1 MQHARLANATVE
13 AGMPTSAPAGVD
25 PPHGSLHAKAT
36 SPWRVSWPLV
46 VGMLLFVLLLNTT
59 GLPLLADPDSHWHV
73 AVGKWILANG
83 SVPTVDSYSHT
94 FAGQPWIAKEW
105 LSQLLLALA
114 DTAGGWGGVA
124 ALCAAA
130 IGVSFALL
138 LRLLLADIRP
148 LPAVLFT
155 LAAIVLTAPHFLARP
170 HVLAFPVML
179 LWVAGLVRA
188 VEQRRSPKPLLLLAM
203 LLWANLHGGFTLG
216 LMLCGVFA
224 LEAVV
229 TARDAAERKSLFV
242 DWAKFG
248 VAAFLVA
255 CITPYGPE
263 SILVTFRIFGLGDV
277 LGMISEWKSPD
288 FQAQP
293 MQEVILLTA
302 VFAALSFGLKL
313 PLLRLLV
320 VLGLLHL
327 FLKYARN
334 AELLAM
340 LAPLALAPLLARQWP
355 SLRPNGGAFPGR
367 TFLERMASL
376 GRPAG
381 RYGTLACL
389 SLAAVFA
396 GGMVRFGDIRPPTN
410 TTPIAA
416 LDFVRQASIQGPVF
430 NDYDFG
436 GFLLHA
442 GIPTFIDG
450 RAELFGGDFIKRYAE
465 TVGLRGQVPLEHF
478 LDRYGIEW
486 TLLQKGQPANKLLE
500 RLPGWRPVFSDD
512 VAVVFAR
519 RH

>member
-1 MQHARLANATVE
+1 
-13 AGMPTSAPAGVD
+13 MPTSAPAGVD
-25 PPHGSLHAKAT
+25 PPRGSLRTTAI
-36 SPWRVSWPLV
+36 SPWRISWPLV
-46 VGMLLFVLLLNTT
+46 VGMALFVLLLNTT
-59 GLPLLADPDSHWHV
+59 GLPLLADPDSHWHI
-73 AVGKWILANG
+73 AVGKWIFGNG
-83 SVPTVDSYSHT
+83 SVPTFDSYSHT
-94 FAGQPWIAKEW
+94 FTGQPWIAKEW

-114 DTAGGWGGVA
+114 DSAGGWGGVA
-124 ALCAAA
+124 ALCAAS
-130 IGVSFALL
+130 IGISFALL
-138 LRLLLADIRP
+138 LRLLLVDIRP
-148 LPAVLFT
+148 LPAMLFT

-179 LWVAGLVRA
+179 LWVAGMVRA
-188 VEQRRSPKPLLLLAM
+188 VEQKRAPKPLLLLAM

-229 TARDAAERKSLFV
+229 TARNAAERKSLFV
-242 DWAKFG
+242 DWTKFG
-248 VAAFLVA
+248 VAALLVA

-293 MQEVILLTA
+293 MQELILLTA
-302 VFAALSFGLKL
+302 IFAALSFGLKL
-313 PLLRLLV
+313 PLFRLLV

-340 LAPLALAPLLARQWP
+340 LAPLAMAPLLARQWP
-355 SLRPNGGAFPGR
+355 SLRPDGGAFPGR
-367 TFLERMASL
+367 TFLDRMASL

-389 SLAAVFA
+389 ALVVVFA
-396 GGMVRFGDIRPPTN
+396 GGMIRFGDIRPPTN

-416 LDFVRQASIQGPVF
+416 LDFVRQANLQGPVF

-465 TVGLRGQVPLEHF
+465 TVGLRGQEPLEQF

-500 RLPGWRPVFSDD
+500 RLPGWRLVFSDD